1 MTMKTAVLTVA
12 IPLLAGCAAAPAP
25 QAASG
30 HGCFHRNEAVEKE
43 IGYCQ
48 ALRSGNRL
56 YISGIPGQGE
66 MSAAARSAYDRLKL
80 VLEANGLGFTDVVK
94 ENVYATDLDAFIK
107 VKDLRKDYYGEAVPA
122 ATWVQVQRLYAP
134 ALVVEIEL
142 VAEYPPG
149 K

>member
-1 MTMKTAVLTVA
+1 MKTAVLTVA

-30 HGCFHRNEAVEKE
+30 HGCFHRNEVVEKE

-66 MSAAARSAYDRLKL
+66 MPAAARSAYDRLKL

-107 VKDLRKDYYGEAVPA
+107 VKDLRKDYYGETVPA

>member
-1 MTMKTAVLTVA
+1 MKTGFALSA
-12 IPLLAGCAAAPAP
+12 LLLLGGCAAAPVGGKA
-25 QAASG
+25 

-66 MSAAARSAYDRLKL
+66 MPAAMRSVYDRLKL
-80 VLEANGLGFTDVVK
+80 VLEANGLGFADVVK

-107 VKDLRKDYYGEAVPA
+107 AKDLRKDYYGETVPA
-122 ATWVQVQRLYAP
+122 ATWVQVQRLYTP

-142 VAEYPPG
+142 VAEYPPAR
-149 K
+149 